1 MYTLRRFEPYAEQEL
16 SCGSQHGD
24 QLGALIQ
31 EQTEELYALR
41 RHGNCRQ
48 HLQALGMFSGNVMS
62 RQQVAEWCHKVASGR
77 KNVTDD
83 NSSKTTEVKTTRFD
97 ELIPTSSSVIWRRMA
112 SGLGLSHD
120 TVQHIVGDV
129 LQYRKNVHFP
139 SLEGVIV
146 RELFHPR

>member
-1 MYTLRRFEPYAEQEL
+1 
-16 SCGSQHGD
+16 
-24 QLGALIQ
+24 
-31 EQTEELYALR
+31 
-41 RHGNCRQ
+41 
-48 HLQALGMFSGNVMS
+48 MFSGNVMS